1 MCLRRAVFPGGAA
14 GISDGGLRPAR
25 MELPAPWP
33 AVRYRPGKGQESV
46 GRGAR
51 KEKRA
56 LFPHVADRLR
66 SGIDARQGQQKKH
79 QRVLAERAGEI
90 PLEQG
95 GDHPLRA
102 AARTVIACGR
112 KDQAGRAQ
120 GVEQQAQ
127 EKQGEQH
134 GGGPQRAANGF
145 PLHGHPPFRQ
155 SVPVLI

>member
-1 MCLRRAVFPGGAA
+1 MTGGSVPT
-14 GISDGGLRPAR
+14 GERSGKR
-25 MELPAPWP
+25 
-33 AVRYRPGKGQESV
+33 GKGGEEGEGGEVAQQGEKEGEEQQNKQDGEESPALPE
-46 GRGAR
+46 RT
-51 KEKRA
+51 
-56 LFPHVADRLR
+56 LFPHVTDRLR

-102 AARTVIACGR
+102 AARTIIACGR